1 MSEQQDQPKKK
12 SRVDWRVKVGFVV
25 VAVAVSVLIYMRQ
38 TAEPK
43 LPGWGTDLQAA
54 LRQAKEKGTK
64 VLVLF
69 TESPMSHWDRRLVT
83 DTLNKPSTSLKA
95 MNHLGYPRVH
105 LSVRKHKDLAERYG
119 ATSPPF
125 LLLLDADGKALK
137 KHAGFLTDLSFCGDF
152 LEVSLSQIEEQQQG
166 PKR

>member
-1 MSEQQDQPKKK
+1 MSEQQDQPRRK

-25 VAVAVSVLIYMRQ
+25 VLLAVSVLIYMRQ

-54 LRQAKEKGTK
+54 LRQAKEKNTK

-69 TESPMSHWDRRLVT
+69 TGSPMSHLDRRLVKES
-83 DTLNKPSTSLKA
+83 LNKSRVLKA

-105 LSVRKHKDLAERYG
+105 LSVRKHKDVAERYG
-119 ATSPPF
+119 VTSHPF
-125 LLLLDADGKALK
+125 LLLLDADDKVVK
-137 KHAGFLTDLSFCGDF
+137 KHSGFLTDLAFCGDF
-152 LEVSLSQIEEQQQG
+152 LEVSLSEIEELQES
-166 PKR
+166 PKP